1 MRSSEWKNTR
11 SIKRGGKYQIG
22 RQPIFNRRE
31 EIVAYEL
38 LFRSAGCQSACIEDA
53 SQATASVIVNTLA
66 GFGLE
71 SILGDHKG
79 FLNLEL
85 DLLMNDSLN
94 ILPHGQIVLELLET
108 LTLTPELIKRCHHL
122 KENGFTLALD
132 DHAYDPAYHE
142 LYQIA
147 EIVKV
152 DLLQTP
158 REELEK
164 MVTQFG
170 RYPLQLLA
178 EKVET
183 RDQYNHCLDLG
194 FSLFQGYYLATP
206 SILEKKRRPDD
217 SSSSLMNLMLL
228 LDEDAEL
235 VEIEK
240 VFRGDAGLTNNL
252 LMLVNSIGSC
262 TLSKIETVRNAI
274 SILGRQQVKR
284 WVRLALCAG

>member
-1 MRSSEWKNTR
+1 MKSSEWKNTR
-11 SIKRGGKYQIG
+11 SIKQGGKYQIA
-22 RQPIFNRRE
+22 RQPILNRRE
-31 EIVAYEL
+31 EVVAYEL
-38 LFRSAGCQSACIEDA
+38 LFRSAGSQVALVEDA

-94 ILPHGQIVLELLET
+94 ILPKGQIVLELLET
-108 LTLTPELIKRCHHL
+108 LTVTPKLIKRCHYL

-152 DLLQTP
+152 DLLQSP
-158 REELEK
+158 AEGLEE
-164 MVTQFG
+164 MVTQFS

-183 RDQYNHCLDLG
+183 QEQYNQCLDLG
-194 FSLFQGYYLATP
+194 FDLFQGYFFAKP
-206 SILEKKRRPDD
+206 SIMEQKRLAN
-217 SSSSLMNLMLL
+217 SGSSLMNLMLL
-228 LDEDAEL
+228 LNEDAEL
-235 VEIEK
+235 VEIEQLISRN
-240 VFRGDAGLTNNL
+240 VGLTSNL
-252 LMLVNSIGSC
+252 LMLGNSIGSC
-262 TLSKIETVRNAI
+262 TLDKIETVRNAI

-284 WVRLALCAG
+284 WVRLALAAG

>member
-1 MRSSEWKNTR
+1 MKTSEWKNTR
-11 SIKRGGKYQIG
+11 SIKQGGKYQIA
-22 RQPIFNRRE
+22 RQPILNRSE
-31 EIVAYEL
+31 EVVAYEL
-38 LFRSAGCQSACIEDA
+38 LFRSAGSQVAVVEDA

-94 ILPHGQIVLELLET
+94 ILPKGQIVLELLET
-108 LTLTPELIKRCHHL
+108 LAVTPELIKRCHFL

-142 LYQIA
+142 LYRIA

-152 DLLQTP
+152 DLLQSP
-158 REELEK
+158 AEGLEE
-164 MVTQFG
+164 MVKQFSP
-170 RYPLQLLA
+170 YPLHLLA

-183 RDQYNHCLDLG
+183 QEQYNHCLDLG
-194 FSLFQGYYLATP
+194 FDLFQGYYFAKP
-206 SILEKKRRPDD
+206 SIMEQKRLAD
-217 SSSSLMNLMLL
+217 SGSSLTNLMLL
-228 LDEDAEL
+228 LNEDAEL
-235 VEIEK
+235 AEIEQL
-240 VFRGDAGLTNNL
+240 FSRNAGLTSNL

-262 TLSKIETVRNAI
+262 TLDRIETVRNAI

>member
-1 MRSSEWKNTR
+1 MKSSEWKNTR

-22 RQPIFNRRE
+22 RQPILNRRE
-31 EIVAYEL
+31 EVVAYEL
-38 LFRSAGCQSACIEDA
+38 LFRSAGSQVALVEDA

-71 SILGDHKG
+71 NILGDHKG

-94 ILPHGQIVLELLET
+94 ILPKGQIVLELLET
-108 LTLTPELIKRCHHL
+108 LTVTPDLIKRCHYL

-152 DLLQTP
+152 DLLQSP
-158 REELEK
+158 AEGLEE
-164 MVTQFG
+164 MVKQFS

-183 RDQYNHCLDLG
+183 QEQYRQCLDLG
-194 FSLFQGYYLATP
+194 FDLFQGYFFAKP
-206 SILEKKRRPDD
+206 SIMEQKRLAD
-217 SSSSLMNLMLL
+217 SGSSLMNLMLL
-228 LDEDAEL
+228 LNEDAEM
-235 VEIEK
+235 VEIEQLIS
-240 VFRGDAGLTNNL
+240 RNAGLTSNL
-252 LMLVNSIGSC
+252 LMLGNSIGSC
-262 TLSKIETVRNAI
+262 TLDKIETVRNAI

-284 WVRLALCAG
+284 WVRLALAAG

>member
-11 SIKRGGKYQIG
+11 SIKKGGKYQIG
-22 RQPIFNRRE
+22 RQPILNRRE
-31 EIVAYEL
+31 EVVAYEL
-38 LFRSAGCQSACIEDA
+38 LFRSAGSQVALVEDA

-71 SILGDHKG
+71 NILGDHKG

-94 ILPHGQIVLELLET
+94 ILPKGQIVLELLET
-108 LTLTPELIKRCHHL
+108 LTVTPELIKRCHFL

-152 DLLQTP
+152 DLIQSP
-158 REELEK
+158 AEGLEQ
-164 MVTQFG
+164 MVKQFS

-183 RDQYNHCLDLG
+183 QDQYSHCLDLG
-194 FSLFQGYYLATP
+194 FDLFQGYYFAKP
-206 SILEKKRRPDD
+206 SILEQKRLAD
-217 SSSSLMNLMLL
+217 SGSSLLNLMLL
-228 LDEDAEL
+228 LDEEAEL

-240 VFRGDAGLTNNL
+240 VFCGNAGLTNNL

-262 TLSKIETVRNAI
+262 TLDKIETVRNAI

>member
-1 MRSSEWKNTR
+1 MKTSEWKNTR
-11 SIKRGGKYQIG
+11 SIKQGGKYQIG
-22 RQPIFNRRE
+22 RQPILNRSE
-31 EIVAYEL
+31 EVVAYEL
-38 LFRSAGCQSACIEDA
+38 LFRSAGSQTACVEDA

-71 SILGDHKG
+71 NILGDHKG
-79 FLNLEL
+79 FLNFEL

-94 ILPHGQIVLELLET
+94 ILPKGQIVLELLET
-108 LTLTPELIKRCHHL
+108 LTVTPNLIQRCHHL

-132 DHAYDPAYHE
+132 DHAYDPAYYE

-152 DLLQTP
+152 DLIQSPVEGL
-158 REELEK
+158 EE
-164 MVTQFG
+164 MVKQFS

-183 RDQYNHCLDLG
+183 QEQYSHCLNLG
-194 FSLFQGYYLATP
+194 FDLFQGYYFAKP
-206 SILEKKRRPDD
+206 SIMEQRRLADPG
-217 SSSSLMNLMLL
+217 SSLMNLMLL

-235 VEIEK
+235 VEIEQL
-240 VFRGDAGLTNNL
+240 FSHNAGLTRNL

-262 TLSKIETVRNAI
+262 TLDKIETVRNAF

-284 WVRLALCAG
+284 WVQLALAAG

>member
-1 MRSSEWKNTR
+1 MKTSEWKNTR
-11 SIKRGGKYQIG
+11 SIKQGGKYQIG
-22 RQPIFNRRE
+22 RQPILNRRE
-31 EIVAYEL
+31 EVVAYEL
-38 LFRSAGCQSACIEDA
+38 LFRSAGSHVALVEDA

-94 ILPHGQIVLELLET
+94 ILPKGQIVLELLET
-108 LTLTPELIKRCHHL
+108 LTVTPELVKRCHYL

-152 DLLQTP
+152 DLLQSP
-158 REELEK
+158 AEGLEEMAK
-164 MVTQFG
+164 QFS
-170 RYPLQLLA
+170 RYPLYLLA

-183 RDQYNHCLDLG
+183 QEQYHQCLDLG
-194 FSLFQGYYLATP
+194 FDLFQGYFFAKP
-206 SILEKKRRPDD
+206 SIMEQKRLAD

-228 LDEDAEL
+228 LNEDAEL
-235 VEIEK
+235 VEIEQLIS
-240 VFRGDAGLTNNL
+240 RNAGLTSNL

-262 TLSKIETVRNAI
+262 TLDKIETVRNAI